1 MKDII
6 VKNKKIL
13 DFYSQNP
20 GINFEAVNLIFVDLF
35 ERLLGDMNSA
45 MNSTIN
51 SQILSTVGEL
61 KTEINSLSVT
71 NSNMNSQILSSVGD
85 LKGGFNS
92 LSSAL
97 SKLNND
103 ITNSIYIKF
112 QESKREYMEDIKTIL
127 YSNLSQNSDKIYTLL
142 NQNTSQLIDKT
153 TLLLNEI
160 IPKSNEGYYRQLHES
175 ISLFHKS
182 ISDDTTKLLQ
192 SADKEDK
199 EDSLSI
205 FLTEFESKSSNL
217 LQPLF
222 SCINATEERINT
234 ILISLKDDNNN
245 FESKSN
251 TLLQPLFSFINT
263 SEERINK
270 NVLAIKDDN
279 NIESKSN
286 TLLQPLFSFINAS
299 EERINKN
306 VISLKDATNNSAQD
320 KIMNELSEFLGKYKN
335 SSYKGQFGENQLET
349 VLNQLFPSAEVI
361 NSTGIK
367 ASCDFRIN
375 RTNQPTILVETKN
388 YDRNVTLDEVKKF
401 IRDIEEQ
408 KCHGIFLSQH
418 SGITSKQNFQIDIK
432 GTNILVYVHNVD
444 YCPHTIKIATDIID
458 SLSDRLAELEE
469 DVDEICIP
477 KETLDDINKE
487 YSRFI
492 ERKSTIIDI
501 LKDFQKKI
509 YAEFDEIK
517 FPCLSKYLVSKCGSI
532 LNNENETI
540 VCNICNKFEATN
552 NRSLGAHQKGCRRK
566 LKSLQNDSNIVINTN
581 V

>member
-85 LKGGFNS
+85 LKGEFNS

-192 SADKEDK
+192 SADKED
-199 EDSLSI
+199 SLSI

-270 NVLAIKDDN
+270 NVLAIKDEN

-418 SGITSKQNFQIDIK
+418 SGITSKQNF
-432 GTNILVYVHNVD
+432 
-444 YCPHTIKIATDIID
+444 
-458 SLSDRLAELEE
+458 
-469 DVDEICIP
+469 
-477 KETLDDINKE
+477 
-487 YSRFI
+487 
-492 ERKSTIIDI
+492 
-501 LKDFQKKI
+501 
-509 YAEFDEIK
+509 
-517 FPCLSKYLVSKCGSI
+517 
-532 LNNENETI
+532 
-540 VCNICNKFEATN
+540 
-552 NRSLGAHQKGCRRK
+552 
-566 LKSLQNDSNIVINTN
+566 
-581 V
+581 

>member
-51 SQILSTVGEL
+51 SQILSTVG
-61 KTEINSLSVT
+61 
-71 NSNMNSQILSSVGD
+71 D
-85 LKGGFNS
+85 LKGEFTS
-92 LSSAL
+92 LSSSV
-97 SKLNND
+97 SKLNSD
-103 ITNSIYIKF
+103 ITNAIYIKF
-112 QESKREYMEDIKTIL
+112 QESKREYVDDITNIV
-127 YSNLSQNSDKIYTLL
+127 SNNFSQNSDKMNSLL
-142 NQNTSQLIDKT
+142 QQNTSQLIDKT
-153 TLLLNEI
+153 SLLLNEV
-160 IPKSNEGYYRQLHES
+160 IPKSNDSHHKQIQDS
-175 ISLFHKS
+175 IYTFQKS
-182 ISDDTTKLLQ
+182 ISEDTTKLLH
-192 SADKEDK
+192 SINK
-199 EDSLSI
+199 EDSLST
-205 FLTEFESKSSNL
+205 F
-217 LQPLF
+217 
-222 SCINATEERINT
+222 
-234 ILISLKDDNNN
+234 ISN
-245 FESKSN
+245 FETKSTN
-251 TLLQPLFSFINT
+251 M
-263 SEERINK
+263 
-270 NVLAIKDDN
+270 
-279 NIESKSN
+279 
-286 TLLQPLFSFINAS
+286 LQPLFSFINAS

-349 VLNQLFPSAEVI
+349 VLNQLFPSDEVL
-361 NSTGIK
+361 NTTGIK

-375 RTNQPTILVETKN
+375 RTNQSTILVETKN

-432 GTNILVYVHNVD
+432 GANILVYVHNVD
-444 YCPHTIKIATDIID
+444 YCPHTIKIAIDIID

-492 ERKSTIIDI
+492 ERKSSIIDI

-509 YAEFDEIK
+509 NAEVDEIK

-532 LNNENETI
+532 LNNENEI
-540 VCNICNKFEATN
+540 IICNICNKFEATN

-566 LKSLQNDSNIVINTN
+566 HKALQNDSNIVINTD

>member
-51 SQILSTVGEL
+51 SQILSTVG
-61 KTEINSLSVT
+61 
-71 NSNMNSQILSSVGD
+71 D
-85 LKGGFNS
+85 LKGEFTS
-92 LSSAL
+92 LSSSV
-97 SKLNND
+97 SKLNSD
-103 ITNSIYIKF
+103 ITNAIYIKF
-112 QESKREYMEDIKTIL
+112 QESKREYVDDITNIV
-127 YSNLSQNSDKIYTLL
+127 SNNFSQNSDKMNSLL
-142 NQNTSQLIDKT
+142 QQNTSQLIDKT
-153 TLLLNEI
+153 SLLLNEV
-160 IPKSNEGYYRQLHES
+160 IPESNDSHHKQIQDS
-175 ISLFHKS
+175 IYTFQKS
-182 ISDDTTKLLQ
+182 ISEDTTKLLH
-192 SADKEDK
+192 SINK
-199 EDSLSI
+199 EDSLST
-205 FLTEFESKSSNL
+205 F
-217 LQPLF
+217 
-222 SCINATEERINT
+222 
-234 ILISLKDDNNN
+234 ISN
-245 FESKSN
+245 FETKSTN
-251 TLLQPLFSFINT
+251 M
-263 SEERINK
+263 
-270 NVLAIKDDN
+270 
-279 NIESKSN
+279 
-286 TLLQPLFSFINAS
+286 LQPLFSFINAS

-349 VLNQLFPSAEVI
+349 VLNQLFPSDEVL
-361 NSTGIK
+361 NTTGIK

-375 RTNQPTILVETKN
+375 RTNQSTILVETKN

-444 YCPHTIKIATDIID
+444 YCPHTIKIAIDIID

-492 ERKSTIIDI
+492 ERKSSIIDI

-509 YAEFDEIK
+509 NAEVDEIK

-532 LNNENETI
+532 LNNENEI
-540 VCNICNKFEATN
+540 IICNICNKFEATN

-566 LKSLQNDSNIVINTN
+566 HKALQNDSNIVINTD

>member
-51 SQILSTVGEL
+51 SQILSTVG
-61 KTEINSLSVT
+61 
-71 NSNMNSQILSSVGD
+71 D
-85 LKGGFNS
+85 LKGEFTS
-92 LSSAL
+92 LSSSV
-97 SKLNND
+97 SKLNSD
-103 ITNSIYIKF
+103 ITNAIYIKF
-112 QESKREYMEDIKTIL
+112 QESKREYVDDITNIV
-127 YSNLSQNSDKIYTLL
+127 SNNFSQNSDKMNYLL
-142 NQNTSQLIDKT
+142 QQNTSQLIDKT
-153 TLLLNEI
+153 SLLLNEV
-160 IPKSNEGYYRQLHES
+160 IPKSNDSHHKQIQDS
-175 ISLFHKS
+175 IYTFQKS
-182 ISDDTTKLLQ
+182 ISEDTTKLLH
-192 SADKEDK
+192 SINK
-199 EDSLSI
+199 EDSLST
-205 FLTEFESKSSNL
+205 F
-217 LQPLF
+217 
-222 SCINATEERINT
+222 
-234 ILISLKDDNNN
+234 ISN
-245 FESKSN
+245 FETKSTN
-251 TLLQPLFSFINT
+251 M
-263 SEERINK
+263 
-270 NVLAIKDDN
+270 
-279 NIESKSN
+279 
-286 TLLQPLFSFINAS
+286 LQPLFSFINAS

-349 VLNQLFPSAEVI
+349 VLNQLFPSDEVL
-361 NSTGIK
+361 NTTGIK

-375 RTNQPTILVETKN
+375 RTNQSTILVETKN

-432 GTNILVYVHNVD
+432 GANILVYVHNVD
-444 YCPHTIKIATDIID
+444 YCPHTIKIAIDIID

-492 ERKSTIIDI
+492 ERKSSIIDI

-509 YAEFDEIK
+509 NAEVDEIK

-532 LNNENETI
+532 LNNENEI
-540 VCNICNKFEATN
+540 IICNICNKFEATN
-552 NRSLGAHQKGCRRK
+552 NRSLGAHQKGCRK
-566 LKSLQNDSNIVINTN
+566 KHKALQNDSNIVINTD

>member
-1 MKDII
+1 MKDFI

-20 GINFEAVNLIFVDLF
+20 SINFEAVNLIFVDLF

-51 SQILSTVGEL
+51 SQILSTVGEI
-61 KTEINSLSVT
+61 KTEINSLSLT
-71 NSNMNSQILSSVGD
+71 SSNMNSQILSSVGL
-85 LKGGFNS
+85 LKGEFNT
-92 LSSAL
+92 LSNAL

-112 QESKREYMEDIKTIL
+112 QESKREYMEDIKSII
-127 YSNLSQNSDKIYTLL
+127 YNNLSQNSDKLYTLL

-192 SADKEDK
+192 SSDK
-199 EDSLSI
+199 EDSLSV
-205 FLTEFESKSSNL
+205 FLTNFESKSSNL

-234 ILISLKDDNNN
+234 ILVSIKDDNNN
-245 FESKSN
+245 FDSKSN

-279 NIESKSN
+279 NIDSKSN

-306 VISLKDATNNSAQD
+306 VISLKDATNNSSQD

-349 VLNQLFPSAEVI
+349 VLNQLFPSSEI
-361 NSTGIK
+361 LNTTGIK
-367 ASCDFRIN
+367 ASCDFRVN
-375 RTNQPTILVETKN
+375 RPDLPTILVETKN
-388 YDRNVTLDEVKKF
+388 YDRNVTIDEVKKF

-432 GTNILVYVHNVD
+432 GTNVLVYVHNVD
-444 YCPHTIKIATDIID
+444 YCPQTIKIATDIID
-458 SLSDRLAELEE
+458 SLSYKLAELEE
-469 DVDEICIP
+469 GVDEIYIP
-477 KETLDDINKE
+477 KEVLDDINKE

-492 ERKSTIIDI
+492 ERKSSIIDI

-509 YAEFDEIK
+509 NAEVDEIK

-532 LNNENETI
+532 LNNENEI
-540 VCNICNKFEATN
+540 IICNICNKFEATN
-552 NRSLGAHQKGCRRK
+552 NRSLGAHQKGCK
-566 LKSLQNDSNIVINTN
+566 KKHTNSKTDSNIVVNTYI
-581 V
+581 